1 MVRPGVFKLQDYT
14 GSSFYVVEGSR
25 AALVIDTGFGPE
37 AITPWIRK
45 ITHLPLELA
54 LTHCHGDH
62 MYHADEF
69 ETVYLSSKE
78 KDVLEI
84 MKKTMLAGRDINY
97 DAVLDIPDGTMI
109 DLGAAALK

>member
-1 MVRPGVFKLQDYT
+1 
-14 GSSFYVVEGSR
+14 
-25 AALVIDTGFGPE
+25 
-37 AITPWIRK
+37 
-45 ITHLPLELA
+45 
-54 LTHCHGDH
+54 

-97 DAVLDIPDGTMI
+97 DAVLDIPDGTS
-109 DLGAAALK
+109 GSGRPAALK